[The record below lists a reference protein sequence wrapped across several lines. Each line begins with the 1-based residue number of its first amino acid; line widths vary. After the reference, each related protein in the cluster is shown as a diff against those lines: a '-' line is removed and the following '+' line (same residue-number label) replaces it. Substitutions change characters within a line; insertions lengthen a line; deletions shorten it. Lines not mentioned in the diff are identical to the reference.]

1 MMKKYV
7 KPTIISYARIEG
19 IIPIAVGVASLTAAG
34 SAVAGMSAAEAFAAG
49 ATAAVLSKMMSRDF
63 STNKI
68 GALSVQKS

>member
-1 MMKKYV
+1 MKKYV

-19 IIPIAVGVASLTAAG
+19 IAPFAAAIASAG

-49 ATAAVLSKMMSRDF
+49 ATVALASKMMSRDF

-68 GALSVQKS
+68 GSLSVQKS

>member
-1 MMKKYV
+1 MKKYV

-19 IIPIAVGVASLTAAG
+19 IAPVAAAIVAAG

-49 ATAAVLSKMMSRDF
+49 ATVAVASKVMSRDF

-68 GALSVQKS
+68 GSLSVQRS

>member
-1 MMKKYV
+1 MKKYV

-19 IIPIAVGVASLTAAG
+19 IAPVAAGLAAITSVG

-49 ATAAVLSKMMSRDF
+49 ATVALASKMMSRDF

-68 GALSVQKS
+68 GSLSVQKS